1 MTLNLPNLNSAGGSW
16 IVHFAE
22 LQENKG
28 PGELSGPIA
37 RRTAD
42 PAYPLELMRR
52 NIHGTVTLYALI
64 NSDGTVGSVRVLNG
78 VNDQLD
84 EAAKSA
90 LMKWQFLPAMKNGN
104 AVALEAVVRVP
115 FRPFRF

>member
-22 LQENKG
+22 LQKNKG
-28 PGELSGPIA
+28 PDELSGPIA